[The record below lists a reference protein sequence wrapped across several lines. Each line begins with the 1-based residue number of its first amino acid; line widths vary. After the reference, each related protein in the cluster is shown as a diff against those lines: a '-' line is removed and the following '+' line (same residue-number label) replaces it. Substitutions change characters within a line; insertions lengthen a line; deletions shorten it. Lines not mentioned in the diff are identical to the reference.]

1 MKHNKGTRKTTFST
15 GTIFVSE
22 DEMRSSIRGSFAF
35 NTNHQIHLSKLM
47 KLRKE
52 MIREKDTGK
61 LGNGIVYFTLSKEMD
76 HAHLHFLSDDLKS
89 AECFF
94 ELLKTLDEY
103 MYTEKK

>member
-1 MKHNKGTRKTTFST
+1 MKHNQGTRKVNFST

-22 DEMRSSIRGSFAF
+22 KEMRDAIGDF
-35 NTNHQIHLSKLM
+35 NFDIKHQIRLQKLR

-52 MIREKDTGK
+52 MIVAKEIGK

-76 HAHLHFLSDDLKS
+76 HAHLHFLSDDLNS
-89 AECFF
+89 AQSFF
-94 ELLKTLDEY
+94 EILKTLDEY